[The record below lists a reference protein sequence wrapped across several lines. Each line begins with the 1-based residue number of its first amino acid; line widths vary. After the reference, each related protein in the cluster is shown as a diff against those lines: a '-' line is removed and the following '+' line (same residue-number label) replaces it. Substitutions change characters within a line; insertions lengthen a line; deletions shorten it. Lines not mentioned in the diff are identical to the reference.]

1 MFNKNKKKTV
11 SDYFN
16 EVFKFVNEENLSAQ
30 QTAHPEKQ
38 PVYRVYLIPA
48 DYNESAGLMVLIYPF
63 GTMYNAEPH
72 ASIYMDSKKEFA
84 DVYSKHK
91 LCGEVHISKVI
102 SEIQEIV
109 KELRMED

>member
-1 MFNKNKKKTV
+1 MFNKNKVKTA
-11 SDYFN
+11 SDYFC

-63 GTMYNAEPH
+63 GTMYGSEPY
-72 ASIYMDSKKEFA
+72 ASIYMDSKKEYA
-84 DVYSKHK
+84 DVYSKRK
-91 LCGEVHISKVI
+91 LCGEVHFSNVVE
-102 SEIQEIV
+102 EIHSIV
-109 KELRMED
+109 KNCLMED